1 MRYSWVASCAVGA
14 VLGCSDPPP
23 ADYSVIDNCT
33 PGVSPNTVCTVIVR
47 LAGLP
52 QWRRGGLKWMD
63 RNLQQTPDFASYVLM
78 QSVEFNTN
86 YKELLHFTEKTIG
99 SPAKH
104 SSANPAALEIADDY
118 DYWVTSDGTWVISS
132 GVPKELRWYSLP
144 YVRVPTPEYMK
155 VTAERA
161 GLRPAPVSAAI
172 WRALGRFIID
182 HPATQP

>member
-1 MRYSWVASCAVGA
+1 MRSLRLASCAV
-14 VLGCSDPPP
+14 VLVGCSSSTPP
-23 ADYSVIDNCT
+23 DYSVIDNCT
-33 PGVSPNTVCTVIVR
+33 PGVSPNAICSISVG

-52 QWRRGGLKWMD
+52 KHPLGGLEWMS
-63 RNLQQTPDFASYVLM
+63 RNLKPAPELAGYTLEQY
-78 QSVEFNTN
+78 VEFSTN

-99 SPAKH
+99 SPGKH
-104 SSANPAALEIADDY
+104 SSVNPAALDITGDY

-132 GVPKELRWYSLP
+132 GVPKGLRWYSLP
-144 YVRVPTPEYMK
+144 YMRVPTAVYVK
-155 VTAERA
+155 ITAERA